1 MAPLLFPEQTEST
14 VRRLI
19 LVQDVNSCRQEILS
33 VCDEDGDRVVTRREF
48 IRHAMKSVFI
58 RSIL

>member
-1 MAPLLFPEQTEST
+1 MYPHVRLLLS
-14 VRRLI
+14 
-19 LVQDVNSCRQEILS
+19 VQDVNSCRQEILS
-33 VCDEDGDRVVTRREF
+33 VCDEDGDRMVTKREF